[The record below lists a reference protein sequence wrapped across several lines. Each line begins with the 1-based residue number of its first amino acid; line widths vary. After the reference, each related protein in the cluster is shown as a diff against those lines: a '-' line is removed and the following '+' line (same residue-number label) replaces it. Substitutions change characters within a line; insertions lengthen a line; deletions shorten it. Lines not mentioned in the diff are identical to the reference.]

1 MKKINHQIKLMLAAA
16 LVGVG
21 VTSCSLDMLP
31 LNDIVLENYWTNKS
45 DVESVV
51 NSCYAGLKE
60 GGYISDMVVW
70 GECRSDNTDIG
81 PNVPVALRNLMKGS
95 LKSTNG
101 YCNWSAMYNV
111 INRCN
116 TVLYYAPQVHE
127 KDPNYTDSDLAIN
140 VAECKAL
147 RALSYLTLIK
157 TFKDVPFSLDP
168 SIDDNMDFLL
178 PRTEFTVI
186 LDALIQDIEEVKNDL
201 PIEYGAATPIYNT
214 ARITRPA
221 IYALLAEMYLWRA
234 SDYQLTKQEQNN
246 YYQKCIDACNW
257 VIDYKTRQMQANTF
271 YTWRGNT
278 INLADNIDD
287 QVWGQFGY
295 PLLSEVKGN
304 GSSVNAP
311 YAFNSIFSEGNSFES
326 LFEITFHYAGTLEN
340 NSDVAFMYGGTN
352 KDGGSEQYLLAA
364 DNLMTSAPTDVTTYT
379 DNSLFPVCTD
389 FRSAASFHFTDDGRY
404 SIYKYA
410 VDGVDLKNT
419 TATGKFTYPEQKNSV
434 RLYANQD
441 INWIIYRLTEVML
454 FRAEAEIEMAGNLN
468 AIAAEEETAED
479 ADAEGSG
486 EEGTDAEG
494 EGTDA
499 DESDSEA
506 GQDTTAPLS
515 PSELYDDA
523 FNIISAV
530 YMRSNPAVRNL
541 ADAKPARSK
550 YKSHADFETLLMNER
565 RREFL
570 FEGKRYYDLVRQAR
584 REGNTDKFQAAL
596 TSKFGEASKAVVIK
610 MSMMDF
616 MYMPILKTQIQ
627 VNPNLT
633 QNPAYAEEENVEIN

>member
-1 MKKINHQIKLMLAAA
+1 MKKINHQIKLMLAAV

-21 VTSCSLDMLP
+21 ITSCSLDMLP

-51 NSCYAGLKE
+51 NSCYAGLK
-60 GGYISDMVVW
+60 GSGYISDMIVW

-81 PNVPVALRNLMKGS
+81 PDVPTSLRNLMKGS
-95 LKSTNG
+95 LKSTNT
-101 YCNWSAMYNV
+101 YCNWSAMYDV

-127 KDPNYTDSDLAIN
+127 KDPNYTESDLAIN
-140 VAECKAL
+140 IAECKSL

-157 TFKDVPFSLDP
+157 TFRDVPFSLEP

-178 PRTEFTVI
+178 PRTEFEVI
-186 LDALIQDIEEVKNDL
+186 LDALIKDIEEVKEDL

-214 ARITRPA
+214 AKFTRPA
-221 IYALLAEMYLWRA
+221 AYALLAEMYLWRA
-234 SDYQLTKQEQNN
+234 SDNKLALQEQND

-257 VIDYKTRQMQANTF
+257 VIDYKKRQMQANTF

-287 QVWGQFGY
+287 NVWNQYSY

-304 GSSVNAP
+304 GSQTTAP

-326 LFEITFHYAGTLEN
+326 LFEITFHYSGTQES
-340 NSDVAFMYGGTN
+340 NSEVVNFYGGQTST
-352 KDGGSEQYLLAA
+352 GGSIQYLVAA

-379 DNSLFPVCTD
+379 DNQLFSVCTD
-389 FRSAASFHFTDDGRY
+389 FRSAAPFHFSDNGTY
-404 SIYKYA
+404 TIYKYT
-410 VDGVDLKNT
+410 VDGVSLRNT
-419 TATGKFTYPEQKNSV
+419 SSTGKFTYPEAENRV
-434 RLYANQD
+434 RTNLNQD
-441 INWIIYRLTEVML
+441 ISWIVYRLTEVML
-454 FRAEAEIEMAGNLN
+454 FRAEAEIELAGNLN
-468 AIAAEEETAED
+468 AIAAADEVDDNAEVEEEN
-479 ADAEGSG
+479 
-486 EEGTDAEG
+486 
-494 EGTDA
+494 
-499 DESDSEA
+499 DESEEFSGNENN
-506 GQDTTAPLS
+506 TVSLTPE
-515 PSELYDDA
+515 ELYDDA

-530 YMRSNPAVRNL
+530 YLRSNPAVKNL
-541 ADAKPARSK
+541 DKAKPTRAQ
-550 YKSHADFETLLMNER
+550 YNTHEGLENLLMNER

-570 FEGKRYYDLVRQAR
+570 FEGKRYFDLVRQAR
-584 REGNTDKFQAAL
+584 REGNTSKFQTAL

-627 VNPNLT
+627 VNPKLT